1 MIMIWGIIL
10 ENKFTD
16 QLSQLQSGEI
26 DKIEV
31 THSEFMEFRSIWNL
45 RSDRKFFRGQAQHGG
60 HTTYVY
66 DTSVV

>member
-1 MIMIWGIIL
+1 MIWGIVL

-31 THSEFMEFRSIWNL
+31 THIEFMEFLSVWNL
-45 RSDRKFFRGQAQHGG
+45 RSDRKFFRWQAQHGG

-66 DTSVV
+66 DTTVV